1 MPGRARQPNSR
12 WPKPVT
18 PNDRFHL
25 GSDTEAMTALL
36 AAMFVE
42 DGKLVRGLSSPEETI
57 IEK

>member
-1 MPGRARQPNSR
+1 
-12 WPKPVT
+12 VT